1 MTASTSLTVLV
12 TCSAAFI
19 FLVWAS
25 AWLWGRIW
33 FAITMASLAGVLV
46 ASEFVGIGAQSEVK
60 RLFSLSGL
68 ALFFVMAFYFL
79 GSRYITRTRLS
90 DLTYQSHE
98 ALVRYIDDNQLSSPF
113 ARLMRRMGPV
123 LLTLALIYAGFAAWA
138 MFTGRLE

>member
-79 GSRYITRTRLS
+79 GTRYIQPAIFAVRATHAAHGPGASHPRP
-90 DLTYQSHE
+90 DLCRIRGVGNVH
-98 ALVRYIDDNQLSSPF
+98 R
-113 ARLMRRMGPV
+113 
-123 LLTLALIYAGFAAWA
+123 
-138 MFTGRLE
+138 